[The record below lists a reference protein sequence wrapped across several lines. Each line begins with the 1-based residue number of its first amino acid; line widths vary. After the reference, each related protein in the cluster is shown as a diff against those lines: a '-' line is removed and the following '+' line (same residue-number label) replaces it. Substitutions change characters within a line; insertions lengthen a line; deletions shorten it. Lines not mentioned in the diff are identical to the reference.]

1 MVHVR
6 VPGEVTV
13 SFLWSRETA
22 ALFEH
27 MVEADRARREH
38 ASREDQR
45 DAGRD
50 DQGENE
56 APEAEA

>member
-6 VPGEVTV
+6 VPGEAVV

-38 ASREDQR
+38 ATRDDQR

-50 DQGENE
+50 DQDADES
-56 APEAEA
+56 PEAGT